1 MLGKAIDIVAL
12 VSLLAGGAFF
22 GIAIVPDTPRQTVVL
37 PEYMVNG
44 VDIDRIPT
52 GKVWAAT
59 PVEVDSTSLDDIKAL
74 VGGGC
79 LSIGAVIVLLARTL
93 ARARRRSSRSACR
106 CAHRFIHESTKS
118 KQLIIA
124 VFGPPSAL
132 ESVAQG
138 RPRDPRPAIAS

>member
-93 ARARRRSSRSACR
+93 AADRKHRRE
-106 CAHRFIHESTKS
+106 HD
-118 KQLIIA
+118 
-124 VFGPPSAL
+124 
-132 ESVAQG
+132 VAQAEA
-138 RPRDPRPAIAS
+138 RADVLTDLYTNQQNQSN